1 MENPLERP
9 DGLNDKEYKHFIR
22 YPRQF
27 FLKDGRLYKISQH
40 SMHRLVVD
48 LQHRMY
54 ILAASHDSLGH
65 RGLFTTKALIEQR
78 FWWPEFELVCKDL
91 SYLSEKAE
99 VDDKNPTD

>member
-1 MENPLERP
+1 MEDKEVYPLNQRTRACVRANERLIRVKKWLENPLERL

-22 YPRQF
+22 YSRQF

-48 LQHRMY
+48 PQHRMY

-65 RGLFTTKALIEQR
+65 
-78 FWWPEFELVCKDL
+78 
-91 SYLSEKAE
+91 
-99 VDDKNPTD
+99 